1 MIVFRYDQTFDG
13 FLTVIF
19 ETFRRRLR
27 PDALVGPEDQI
38 PLLALEVL
46 ELPTEAA
53 SAERVWKGLGK
64 KLSGLARR
72 QVMYAWLTEGEG
84 PLLALRY
91 VLAVYSGVAE
101 TNFGHPAVLAVR
113 QAAQKIAQAKERLL
127 QFVRFQKTAEGL
139 YFAAIVPDY
148 NVLPLVLEHF
158 ADRFADQ
165 KWIIYDLKRGY
176 GFACDQD
183 GLREI
188 DYYRPVD
195 PASGRL
201 AEADLAED
209 EMILQQAW
217 QTYYNSVNIPERANL
232 RQQLGYMP
240 RRYWAYLTEKQG
252 IGEGDG

>member
-19 ETFRRRLR
+19 ETFRRKLR
-27 PDALVGPEDQI
+27 PDALIGPDEPA

-53 SAERVWKGLGK
+53 AAERVWKGLGQ

-72 QVMYAWLTEGEG
+72 QVLYAWLTEGDG

-91 VLAVYSGVAE
+91 ILAVYSGVAE
-101 TNFGHPAVLAVR
+101 TSFGHPDVLALR

-139 YFAAIVPDY
+139 YFAAMVPDY
-148 NVLPLVLEHF
+148 DVLPLVLGHF

-165 KWIIYDLKRGY
+165 SWAIYDLKRGY
-176 GFACDQD
+176 GFRRDRE

-188 DYYRPVD
+188 EHFRPAD

-201 AEADLAED
+201 AETELAED
-209 EMILQQAW
+209 EMLLQQAW
-217 QTYYNSVNIPERANL
+217 QAYYNSVNIPERVNL
-232 RQQLGYMP
+232 KQQLGYMP
-240 RRYWAYLTEKQG
+240 RRYWAYLTEKQK
-252 IGEGDG
+252 IG